1 MRLVELFQKLV
12 QIAEGES
19 INEAAF
25 WLVIGLM
32 FLNIAF
38 YLMDLYALVKKK
50 NGMETFMV
58 MLLPGMITIMAASL
72 FAVLLQLPASAELER
87 VWTQSQS
94 PRLWAELLC
103 LAGLFFALWFL
114 TWRLWRKNRENRQNV
129 VSWILTYSLDFLM
142 AALLTVVGGFG
153 LIGGVDLLALA
164 GRGMAGLGYNL
175 PLYLFLYGTVAL
187 ALKTAL
193 IVLAGITQVCSMR
206 ISRFPY
212 REGHSPTVSF
222 LLYGLLCQNATVR
235 GALVFWIPML
245 IFGAWISGEVDRS
258 ALKVCFPALIVLAF
272 VLYLLFALRPL
283 ADNMARFAR
292 WGDRKQVLTKFCK
305 EYFLEEPLVK
315 TRDFTVTRHYL
326 VDERGML
333 QVFSFDVVKEVKK
346 GWVSDPKKGWV
357 RNLFFLDG
365 GCCVVNK
372 NDMGADEVFK
382 YARQYWERE
391 QFAAPG
397 SAQQRLRP
405 PAGEGLYDKLYRFV
419 VAAMVLLFL
428 IMSQTLKR

>member
-25 WLVIGLM
+25 WLAIGLM

-164 GRGMAGLGYNL
+164 GRGMAGLGYKRDEN
-175 PLYLFLYGTVAL
+175 
-187 ALKTAL
+187 
-193 IVLAGITQVCSMR
+193 
-206 ISRFPY
+206 
-212 REGHSPTVSF
+212 SF
-222 LLYGLLCQNATVR
+222 YN
-235 GALVFWIPML
+235 
-245 IFGAWISGEVDRS
+245 
-258 ALKVCFPALIVLAF
+258 
-272 VLYLLFALRPL
+272 
-283 ADNMARFAR
+283 
-292 WGDRKQVLTKFCK
+292 
-305 EYFLEEPLVK
+305 
-315 TRDFTVTRHYL
+315 
-326 VDERGML
+326 
-333 QVFSFDVVKEVKK
+333 
-346 GWVSDPKKGWV
+346 
-357 RNLFFLDG
+357 
-365 GCCVVNK
+365 
-372 NDMGADEVFK
+372 
-382 YARQYWERE
+382 
-391 QFAAPG
+391 
-397 SAQQRLRP
+397 
-405 PAGEGLYDKLYRFV
+405 
-419 VAAMVLLFL
+419 
-428 IMSQTLKR
+428 